1 MKLYNKHNVLEKRRF
16 LRKNMTVEEK
26 MLWNRIR
33 PQVFLLYKFRR
44 QYSVGSYILD
54 FYCPQK
60 KLAIE
65 VDGSQHFVK
74 DGIDYD
80 KNREQFL
87 NSAGISVLRFS
98 NLEVRAN
105 LLGVL
110 QLIELRLQT
119 SPNPS
124 LVRRGTYSGQ
134 TSNPQVGRGTD
145 SGQISN
151 HQLRR
156 GI

>member
-1 MKLYNKHNVLEKRRF
+1 
-16 LRKNMTVEEK
+16 MTVEEK